1 MHEWEGAF
9 HWDIEDDLV
18 ERMRATAALLLLLLL
33 EDAMADDDDLE
44 TKLAIFAPDP
54 ETAVLGEV
62 DMATGVVPRHSV
74 SELEDNAGSAG
85 EDNPV
90 RNDWENYLQQC
101 I

>member
-44 TKLAIFAPDP
+44 TKLAIFAP
-54 ETAVLGEV
+54 VLGEV

-90 RNDWENYLQQC
+90 RNDCLNEAVKH
-101 I
+101 